1 MKCKNP
7 MLVVSDMERSVDF
20 YRRVLGLRV
29 VMDFGAN
36 KTLTGGLALQTLESW
51 RGFLG
56 TDAVSFGGRDAEVY
70 FEEEDFNGFVDR
82 LSGLAV
88 DYVHPVRE
96 HAWGQRVV
104 RLYDPDRHI
113 IEVGDSLKAVCR
125 RFLDSGLT
133 PEQAAARMDVP
144 LKFVRGCLR

>member
-70 FEEEDFNGFVDR
+70 LDR

-113 IEVGDSLKAVCR
+113 IEVGESLKAVCR

-133 PEQAAARMDVP
+133 PEQTAARMDVP